1 MASISTMAG
10 KLMPPL
16 HNHLLCVF
24 LVLLSLSAPTPVS
37 SLSLA
42 RLGGAGGLWFAPH
55 AAPAGRVGRAAHG
68 RSATVACEV
77 GGSGMRGG
85 GGEVAQQV
93 LEEPSPSSCVA
104 MNFRDLCDAG
114 GHLKAGKVFR
124 TACLQAAYAPE
135 GVSRMLC
142 ETHQI
147 GCVLDLR
154 SEDEMKSDLPVSQ
167 QATIRFKRGEEW
179 RPLLEVDAKGD
190 SESVRYIVP
199 LMERGPIAKGLFGGL
214 NLVDKAKMAWFG
226 LVDSAKQQDMFIS
239 KMNEGGLLGLS
250 ILIVDEC
257 HQEVDFAL
265 KVIARHASRGVPV
278 AFQCRLGKDR
288 TGLVAALVLLCL
300 GASEEQVV
308 EDYVKSDGTDG
319 IALGAVQV
327 MSPRSNL
334 DPLYRT
340 PLCASH
346 LIPT

>member
-1 MASISTMAG
+1 
-10 KLMPPL
+10 
-16 HNHLLCVF
+16 
-24 LVLLSLSAPTPVS
+24 
-37 SLSLA
+37 
-42 RLGGAGGLWFAPH
+42 
-55 AAPAGRVGRAAHG
+55 
-68 RSATVACEV
+68 
-77 GGSGMRGG
+77 MRGG
-85 GGEVAQQV
+85 GGEGSQQI
-93 LEEPSPSSCVA
+93 LEEPSSSSCVA

-154 SEDEMKSDLPVSQ
+154 SEDEMKSDLPVSH
-167 QATIRFKRGEEW
+167 QATIMFKRGEEW
-179 RPLLEVDAKGD
+179 RPLLESDAKGE

-288 TGLVAALVLLCL
+288 TGLVAALVLLSL
-300 GASEEQVV
+300 GASEDQVV

-319 IALGAVQV
+319 IALGAVQAE
-327 MSPRSNL
+327 MEKQKAKGPRL
-334 DPLYRT
+334 DRKRFQGAKAETMRGIIKHILGKYGSIEGYLDRIGFDISWREE
-340 PLCASH
+340 LRRAVV
-346 LIPT
+346 